1 MKKWDIT
8 GVESWGWKKHPM
20 GATIPTAGNAEDF
33 RTGDWRTEKPVWDE
47 GKCIQCLLC
56 WIHCPDTSIP
66 VENEKRVEFDYDHC
80 KGCGICAKI
89 CPSDAIHMVSERGE
103 E

>member
-1 MKKWDIT
+1 MKKWDISGIET
-8 GVESWGWKKHPM
+8 WGWKKQPM
-20 GATIPTAGNAEDF
+20 GSTIPTAGNAEDF
-33 RTGDWRTEKPVWDE
+33 KTGDWRTEKPIWDE
-47 GKCIQCLLC
+47 EKCIQCLLC

-66 VENEKRVEFDYDHC
+66 VKDEKRGDFDYDHC

-89 CPSDAIHMVSERGE
+89 CPSDAIHMVNERGE